1 MGLNR
6 RIKNGS
12 ILIAVLVIMLVIC
25 QGARCRETNNNETKA
40 VLGKYNNLEVYQEK
54 IIVEESV
61 LQAELKHI
69 LIKYA
74 TFKETKSEK
83 IKNGDIVTVEFVK
96 TGEGESE
103 NREIYVGQNEVS
115 KEIDE
120 GLLGMKINEKK
131 NVTMYDENYE
141 MKVIK
146 IQNVIFPKLENS
158 FVKKEFGVSS
168 TKKYMEK
175 LKRNI
180 YNTKYNME
188 VERVKGELMNIV
200 INNSSITC
208 SEKEMEEQFKELK
221 QSYEKYAE
229 LYGMSYIE
237 TLEKFGTNDKKMKKQ

>member
-25 QGARCRETNNNETKA
+25 QGAWCRETNNN
-40 VLGKYNNLEVYQEK
+40 
-54 IIVEESV
+54 
-61 LQAELKHI
+61 
-69 LIKYA
+69 
-74 TFKETKSEK
+74 
-83 IKNGDIVTVEFVK
+83 
-96 TGEGESE
+96 
-103 NREIYVGQNEVS
+103 
-115 KEIDE
+115 
-120 GLLGMKINEKK
+120 
-131 NVTMYDENYE
+131 ENYE

-237 TLEKFGTNDKKMKKQ
+237 TLEKFGTNDKKMKKQVIQNIKENTVSDIIIKSEGLECSKKKYEKLEMDYVSQYGYDTIAEFISDNGKDYLESEVNKEIVKDYLYAHAIISKREK